1 MNTSPLAQLAANGVS
16 IWLDDLSRSR
26 IRSGALRDLITNR
39 SVSGVTTNPT
49 IFAGALSKGE
59 GYSQQVAELAAAGA
73 SAEKAVFEITTQ
85 DVAEACDIFAQVYES
100 TNGFDG
106 RVSIEVEPGL
116 ANDAE
121 GTVKQAKELFAKVGR
136 ENVMI
141 KIPATKPGLSAITEV
156 IAAGISVNV
165 TLIFSLQR
173 YREVIAAYIAGIE
186 QAKANGHDLGKIH
199 SVASFFVSRVDLE
212 IDARLEATGNEA
224 ALGLKSKAALAN
236 ARLAYQV
243 FEQQFATEAWAAL
256 AASGAN
262 VQRPLMASTGVKDPN
277 LPDTLYVTELVAP
290 QLVNT
295 MPEKTME
302 AVYDH
307 GVVPADSIRNHYDDA
322 AAVLAAVA
330 DAGVSYDEATAKL
343 ETEGVEKFIVSWNE
357 LLESV
362 AKALEA
368 AK

>member
-1 MNTSPLAQLAANGVS
+1 MTNPLAQLAANGVS
-16 IWLDDLSRSR
+16 IWLDDLSRTR
-26 IRSGALRDLITNR
+26 IRSGQLKQLISSR

-59 GYSQQVAELAAAGA
+59 GYGDQVAELAAAGA
-73 SAEKAVFEITTQ
+73 DAAKAVFEITTQ
-85 DVAEACDIFAQVYES
+85 DVAEACDIFAEVYHD
-100 TNGFDG
+100 TKGFDG

-116 ANDAE
+116 AHDAA
-121 GTVKQAKELFAKVGR
+121 GTAKQAKELFAKVAR

-141 KIPATKPGLSAITEV
+141 KIPATKNGLAAITET

-173 YREVIAAYIAGIE
+173 YREVIAAYISGIE
-186 QAKANGHDLGKIH
+186 QAHANGHDVSKIH

-212 IDARLEATGNEA
+212 INKRLIA
-224 ALGLKSKAALAN
+224 ANADSSLQNKAALAN
-236 ARLAYQV
+236 ARLAYRV
-243 FEQQFATEAWAAL
+243 FEQEFDNARWEKL
-256 AASGAN
+256 ASAGAN

-277 LPDTLYVTELVAP
+277 LLDTLYVTELVAP
-290 QLVNT
+290 HLVNT

-302 AVYDH
+302 AVFDH
-307 GVVPADSIRNHYDDA
+307 GVVPAQSITNHYEEA
-322 AAVLAAVA
+322 EAVMAAVA
-330 DAGVSYDEATAKL
+330 AAGVSYDDVTELL
-343 ETEGVEKFIVSWNE
+343 ETEGVDKFIISWNE

-362 AKALEA
+362 TNALNA